1 MTTWPSGLRRVT
13 RNHFSSGGVG
23 SNPAVVVF
31 YCLVFSSFFLVYFL
45 LFLFI
50 LIHLFFPYK
59 KMVTPRFELGSREPE
74 SHMLPLHHGTFLSYL
89 YSFPFTMP
97 SYPWPLLFYPPMPF
111 FLFLYSLYSLF
122 FLLTLFF
129 FLLTLS
135 SFLSPFPSPP
145 YLTSSLFSLLFL
157 FSKKRLPWVSNPRPY
172 G

>member
-31 YCLVFSSFFLVYFL
+31 YTSFS
-45 LFLFI
+45 I
-50 LIHLFFPYK
+50 PFFPSSK
-59 KMVTPRFELGSREPE
+59 KMVPPRFELGSREPE

-97 SYPWPLLFYPPMPF
+97 SYPWPLTPSFLSPYALFPF
-111 FLFLYSLYSLF
+111 RILSLLSLLSSYS
-122 FLLTLFF
+122 LFF

>member
-31 YCLVFSSFFLVYFL
+31 YTSFS
-45 LFLFI
+45 I
-50 LIHLFFPYK
+50 PFFPSSK
-59 KMVTPRFELGSREPE
+59 KMVPPRFELGSREPE
-74 SHMLPLHHGTFLSYL
+74 SHMLPLHHGTFLSFL

-129 FLLTLS
+129 FLTHPFLLPLS
-135 SFLSPFPSPP
+135 FSFPP

>member
-31 YCLVFSSFFLVYFL
+31 YTSFS
-45 LFLFI
+45 I
-50 LIHLFFPYK
+50 PFFPSSK
-59 KMVTPRFELGSREPE
+59 KMVPPRFELGSREPE

-111 FLFLYSLYSLF
+111 FLFPFPILSLLSLLSSYSLF
-122 FLLTLFF
+122 F
-129 FLLTLS
+129 S
-135 SFLSPFPSPP
+135 YSPFPPS
-145 YLTSSLFSLLFL
+145 SLLFL
-157 FSKKRLPWVSNPRPY
+157 PPLISLLPFSPSFSFSQKNASRGSRTHDLTVKSRTLYRLS
-172 G
+172 

>member
-31 YCLVFSSFFLVYFL
+31 YTSFS
-45 LFLFI
+45 I
-50 LIHLFFPYK
+50 PFFPSSK
-59 KMVTPRFELGSREPE
+59 KMVPPRFELGSREPE

-111 FLFLYSLYSLF
+111 FLFVYSLYSLF